1 MANFGKII
9 KIGAGAITAIVGG
22 IVALKGA
29 KSGKETDYEPTL
41 EELGTTNETEE
52 STEDI
57 PEAEAEEV
65 EPAEEAES

>member
-1 MANFGKII
+1 MAKFKSIV

-41 EELGTTNETEE
+41 EELGTPNETEE
-52 STEDI
+52 ATEEET
-57 PEAEAEEV
+57 PEVEVEEV
-65 EPAEEAES
+65 AEDSDD